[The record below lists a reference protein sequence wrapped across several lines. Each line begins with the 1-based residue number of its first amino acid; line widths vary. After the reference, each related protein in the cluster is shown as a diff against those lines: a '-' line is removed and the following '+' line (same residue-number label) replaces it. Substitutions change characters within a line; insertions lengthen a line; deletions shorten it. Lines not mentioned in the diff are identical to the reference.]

1 MHIDHGGIVL
11 QNEAD
16 VEMRIITPLLQGAPY
31 LGIPE
36 PFIKPKKYLAPTPFN
51 RKAGLTS
58 GGFPDFSVWMRSFP
72 VLIVEA
78 KPPDVPAEVGY
89 HEAQMYAAYLNQNYP
104 TGINPAHFIFAT
116 NGLEFMVGYW
126 DCKPILTGSVI
137 DLLPQSAVTVEFQ
150 RLCSRQVLDEFAHKC
165 LLASKAKRFLLPYN
179 LAGGQSLLRATVN
192 LNQFAAPLA
201 PLLERYFSSSK
212 QSSIKEIVERAYVSS
227 DEVTEYDR
235 ILESLLKERV
245 LARRGNTVE
254 YLHPERSGEETFER
268 TIAKFAKDEDL
279 SRLDRREGHL
289 QLIQGAVGSG
299 KSLFMERYKQTL
311 QPKAAK
317 EKTKWATV
325 DFLSAPVS
333 LAGAENWLCRTFID
347 SFQNENRDIDFSEMS
362 VLRGIYSRKLQQR
375 KPVYTELE
383 RTSPETA
390 AIRKADDM
398 LAWQDN
404 AEETARGIA
413 EYIMGSRQE
422 ALVVVMDNVDRLDLA
437 NQLAAFQLTLWFMNL
452 TRAFVVLQMRDE
464 TYERYKDKP
473 PLDTYRTGVIFHIS
487 PPRFVDVVKRR
498 LELSI
503 EYLAKDGG
511 KDKTYEIESGM
522 RIRYSAEE
530 LQNFLTRLYNALFD
544 RSRNISRVLEALAG
558 KDVRRALEI
567 FGAIITSGYLSTT
580 AIASNTLGSGDVS
593 LKEHTILRILMRTN
607 RRFFSKDSG
616 FVQNVFAYDDQCE
629 KPDNFLLIETLF
641 YLFKN
646 RKTIG
651 LINVEGY
658 FTCIQIAD
666 AMQKLGYVPDDVF
679 LTLKH
684 LARSELIITD
694 RMNTT
699 DLIWQDSVRILAAG
713 WVHLRLLSGR
723 FEYIFGCIPTTP
735 IRDQTAAE
743 QLADLVKIE
752 AEVGELQFH
761 QKMRAVEIFFRYLW
775 HERQAAITPF
785 NEGPDSGADYVL
797 SHIQG
802 AIEQT
807 KNPYKARMKD
817 KGEDIL
823 DF

>member
-1 MHIDHGGIVL
+1 
-11 QNEAD
+11 
-16 VEMRIITPLLQGAPY
+16 MRIVIPLLQGSPY
-31 LGIPE
+31 LDIPE

-58 GGFPDFSVWMRSFP
+58 GGFPDFSVWIRSFP

-78 KPPDVPAEVGY
+78 KPPDVPVEVGY

-104 TGINPAHFIFAT
+104 TGINPAHFVFAT
-116 NGLEFMVGYW
+116 NGVDFMAGCW
-126 DCKPILTGSVI
+126 DSKPAISGKVI
-137 DLLPQSAVTVEFQ
+137 DLLPQSTVTVEFQ
-150 RLCSRQVLDEFAHKC
+150 KLCGRLILEDHAHKC
-165 LLASKAKRFLLPYN
+165 LLAAKAKRFLLPYN
-179 LAGGQSLLRATVN
+179 LAGGQALLRATVN

-201 PLLERYFSSSK
+201 PLLQRYFSSSK

-245 LARRGNTVE
+245 SARRGNTVE
-254 YLHPERSGEETFER
+254 YLHPERGGEENFQR
-268 TIAKFAKDEDL
+268 SISIFANDENL

-325 DFLSAPVS
+325 DFLGAPVS
-333 LAGAENWLCRTFID
+333 LVGAEDWLCRTFID
-347 SFQNENRDIDFSEMS
+347 SFQIDNRDIDFSDIS
-362 VLRGIYSRKLQQR
+362 VLRGIYSRKLQQK
-375 KPVYTELE
+375 KPIYAELE
-383 RTSPETA
+383 KASAEKA
-390 AIRKADDM
+390 AIRRAEDM
-398 LAWQDN
+398 LEWQDN
-404 AEETARGIA
+404 AEDTTRGIA

-422 ALVVVMDNVDRLDLA
+422 ALVVVMDNVDRLDRD
-437 NQLAAFQLTLWFMNL
+437 NQLAAFQLTLWFLNL

-464 TYERYKDKP
+464 TYERYKDRP
-473 PLDTYRTGVIFHIS
+473 PLDTYRTGVVFHIS
-487 PPRFVDVVKRR
+487 PPRFIDVVKRR

-503 EYLAKDGG
+503 EYLSKEAGR
-511 KDKTYEIESGM
+511 DKTYEIESGM
-522 RIRYSAEE
+522 RIRYSVEE

-544 RSRNISRVLEALAG
+544 RNRNISRVLEALAG

-580 AIASNTLGSGDVS
+580 TIASNTLGSGDVW

-616 FVQNVFAYDDQCE
+616 FVQNIFAYDDACE
-629 KPDNFLLIETLF
+629 KPDNFLLIEILF

-646 RKTIG
+646 KKTVG

-658 FTCIQIAD
+658 FTCTQIAD
-666 AMQKLGYVPDDVF
+666 AMQKMGYVPDDVF
-679 LTLKH
+679 LTLRH
-684 LARSELIITD
+684 LTRTELVVTD

-699 DLIWQDSVRILAAG
+699 DLIWQDSIRILAAG

-723 FEYIFGCIPTTP
+723 FEYLFGCIPTTP
-735 IRDQTAAE
+735 IRDQKTAQ
-743 QLADLVKIE
+743 QLADLLKIE
-752 AEVGELQFH
+752 AERGELLFY
-761 QKMRAVEIFFRYLW
+761 QKLRAVEIFFEYLW

-785 NEGPDSGADYVL
+785 NDGPESGAEYVL
-797 SHIQG
+797 GHIQES
-802 AIEQT
+802 IEAT
-807 KNPYKARMKD
+807 KNPLKARTKNRV
-817 KGEDIL
+817 EDIL
-823 DF
+823 DFER